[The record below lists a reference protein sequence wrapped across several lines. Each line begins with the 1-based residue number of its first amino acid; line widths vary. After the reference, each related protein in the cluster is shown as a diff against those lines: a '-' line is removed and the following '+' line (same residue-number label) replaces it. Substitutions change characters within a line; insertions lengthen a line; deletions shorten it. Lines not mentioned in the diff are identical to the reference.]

1 MQIAKKEFQNK
12 DTNAN
17 SVLPVLSMLSEA
29 WLKVCLLV
37 VAGKF
42 VDVFWLPGAT
52 DKVLARSY
60 RLSLRGKRF
69 ACL

>member
-1 MQIAKKEFQNK
+1 MQIAQKEFQNK

-29 WLKVCLLV
+29 WLEVCLLV

-52 DKVLARSY
+52 DKVLQ
-60 RLSLRGKRF
+60 
-69 ACL
+69 